1 MLRLNLNKKTVT
13 YRANLSAY
21 SMVLEITSS
30 QDIEKEVFV
39 KQKLVNFTNDT
50 PDEFFVAVCSPV
62 QMSDLPVNIPTAYSS
77 YFRVSKVELIAGT
90 QEELKAIFNS
100 ITFELQKLIVDLE
113 AQQSLLEIE
122 ENYEITDTG
131 VNIAPVVVLDTVP
144 PVVSLIGAS
153 TISLNV
159 GDIFSDPGATVSDNV
174 DATHSITGTGLVDT
188 STAGTYTRT
197 YRALDAAG
205 NVATPVTRSVIVN
218 DVVAPVITLIGANT
232 VNLNVGDVFTDA
244 GANVTDDVDAARVIL
259 GAGTVNAAAPGTYV
273 LTYSATDAAGNIATS
288 VNRNVVV
295 SAVPPPPDI
304 VAPVITLIGTN
315 PITLNEGDT
324 FSDPGATVSDD
335 IDVDYNISGVGAVF
349 TNTPGTYTLTYS
361 ASDAAGNVATQVT
374 RNVVVN
380 AVSSFAIWSGSSS
393 VGYNY
398 GSKVTHNGKYYIA
411 VQDNFAN
418 YEPGVALTHW
428 QEVNNSINVNVV
440 VITGVAGGS
449 LYNDYGVSDAT
460 DLNGAYVETTNAV
473 GFVAAA
479 VNGPNY
485 YKIGNGG
492 TQTDG
497 TLYLC
502 APDGKSNYLS
512 DQTWN
517 HWTLS
522 YLQDNRFDYLKNP
535 SGRHL
540 VFPTTND
547 WQVFCPNSWDS
558 PYAANIDISNMQ
570 FTKIEYQ
577 ASSGTVTVT

>member
-1 MLRLNLNKKTVT
+1 
-13 YRANLSAY
+13 
-21 SMVLEITSS
+21 MVLEITSS

-218 DVVAPVITLIGANT
+218 DVVAPMITLIGA
-232 VNLNVGDVFTDA
+232 
-244 GANVTDDVDAARVIL
+244 
-259 GAGTVNAAAPGTYV
+259 
-273 LTYSATDAAGNIATS
+273 
-288 VNRNVVV
+288 
-295 SAVPPPPDI
+295 
-304 VAPVITLIGTN
+304 N

-558 PYAANIDISNMQ
+558 LYAANIDISNMQ

>member
-62 QMSDLPVNIPTAYSS
+62 QMSDLPINIPTAYSS

-90 QEELKAIFNS
+90 QEELQAIFNS

-113 AQQSLLEIE
+113 AQQSLLQIE

-131 VNIAPVVVLDTVP
+131 VNIAPVVVLDTTP

-159 GDIFSDPGATVSDNV
+159 GDTFSDPGATVSDNV
-174 DATHSITGTGLVDT
+174 DATRSITGTGSVDT
-188 STAGTYTRT
+188 SVAGTYTRT
-197 YRALDAAG
+197 YA
-205 NVATPVTRSVIVN
+205 
-218 DVVAPVITLIGANT
+218 
-232 VNLNVGDVFTDA
+232 
-244 GANVTDDVDAARVIL
+244 
-259 GAGTVNAAAPGTYV
+259 
-273 LTYSATDAAGNIATS
+273 ATDAAGNAATP

-324 FSDPGATVSDD
+324 FSDPGATVSDNVD
-335 IDVDYNISGVGAVF
+335 ADYNISGAGTVF

-361 ASDAAGNVATQVT
+361 TSDAAGNAATPVT
-374 RNVVVN
+374 RDVIVN
-380 AVSSFAIWSGSSS
+380 AVGAFTTWDGVNGVYS
-393 VGYNY
+393 Y
-398 GSKVTHNGKYYIA
+398 GSKVVHGGKYYIA
-411 VQDNFAN
+411 VQDNFTN
-418 YEPGVALTHW
+418 YEPGVSTNYWL
-428 QEVNNSINVNVV
+428 EVNSLTNANVV
-440 VITGVAGGS
+440 IITGIQSSNGGG
-449 LYNDYGVSDAT
+449 LYNGYGVREVT

-485 YKIGNGG
+485 YKIGNGNDQG
-492 TQTDG
+492 DG

-502 APDGKSNYLS
+502 APEGKSIYLP

-522 YLQDNRFDYLKNP
+522 YLYDNRFDYLKNP
-535 SGRHL
+535 SGRPL

-547 WQVFCPNSWDS
+547 WQVFCPNSWDN